1 MFKMNKK
8 IMLIMVLVVWILP
21 VYFVSAQA
29 SYKQG
34 DNINFKV
41 ACVGTD
47 GKSCDSTT
55 TCKLNLF
62 SPTNAELIS
71 NQTMQFLT
79 DGVFNHTIAGN
90 LVNVSGEYCGVVYCD
105 KTVGGYDN
113 FCFEINPL
121 GYKQDES
128 RGFVS
133 VGILIAMITL
143 AFFFLY
149 LSGKF
154 TDGDYHAIGLT
165 FMIVS
170 VIFSFITVFLGYVY
184 SKDILVLSSIVGV
197 QQGIFLGLMWI
208 IAAISLITFVFF
220 IFKIVTNAITT
231 KNRMKWGDAYDEAA
245 RGDDLG
251 GGVRKW

>member
-1 MFKMNKK
+1 
-8 IMLIMVLVVWILP
+8 MVLVVCILP

-47 GKSCDSTT
+47 GKSCDSAT

-62 SPTNAELIS
+62 SPTNEELIS

-79 DGVFNHTIAGN
+79 DGVFNHTITGN

-128 RGFVS
+128 RGLIS
-133 VGILIAMITL
+133 VGILIAMVTL

-149 LSGKF
+149 LSNKF
-154 TDGDYHAIGLT
+154 SNEGDMASFSFAFMMIAI
-165 FMIVS
+165 
-170 VIFSFITVFLGYVY
+170 IFSIISVFLGWVY
-184 SKDILVLSSIVGV
+184 SKDLLYFSSIVGV
-197 QQGIFLGLMWI
+197 QQGIFLGLLW
-208 IAAISLITFVFF
+208 LITAVVLISFV
-220 IFKIVTNAITT
+220 IFMIRIVINFLNA
-231 KNRMKWGDAYDEAA
+231 KKRLQWGDLYDEAE
-245 RGDDLG
+245 RNN
-251 GGVRKW
+251 VKY